1 MAEFEVR
8 IDRLRRNAENGQ
20 NIYRK
25 MDAFSDRIY
34 SIADGLV
41 LESGTGRIVKKSWAS
56 LQEKHLTMQKRHRN
70 CFIPLKVSSP
80 VMNRVNGKLLGKKEI
95 QMQRKKRKKR
105 QKTSGQ
111 GFGKNMRQ

>member
-25 MDAFSDRIY
+25 KDAFSDRIY
-34 SIADGLV
+34 SIA
-41 LESGTGRIVKKSWAS
+41 
-56 LQEKHLTMQKRHRN
+56 EKHLTMQKRHRN

-95 QMQRKKRKKR
+95 QMRRKKRK
-105 QKTSGQ
+105 KTSGQ